1 LVKNGTRTLENFK
14 SFITEAKEDK
24 YRIVVL
30 SVEHGDNSI
39 TSKRIKEEAE
49 KLDLPSYVIGIDGS
63 YILYDNGS
71 YKIYELDDEK
81 GFEISSSDTVVFIRG
96 TPTKDSSLDL
106 ISELEKIG
114 ICVVNSR
121 VTISTAADKY
131 RTYIKLKDYGLT
143 QPKTVLIP
151 NEKFLEIAVENLD
164 AKFPLIMK
172 TLRGSKGVGVL
183 FIESERALSSIVQL
197 MYKTDS
203 NTDLLIQEY
212 IETDFDVRVIVLDGQ
227 VIATMQRE
235 VVKGDFRSNYSQGSN
250 VKPYKL
256 SELEIEQVLLAAK
269 SLGGILTAV
278 DFIPSKNTKKFPP
291 YILEVNSSPGTEG
304 IEKANNKNIVKEILE
319 KFKNPNIRYKVPTQC
334 GYEEIVNVEPF
345 GEMVAK
351 FDTGNSVLS
360 VLHAEN
366 IETKGKKITF
376 TLNGTTVTTNLIKT
390 YTVDTGG
397 GEDNRPV
404 VKLDMEFS
412 GTVYDDVMFGLDD
425 RTKMGTDVLLNRFT
439 MNRLNVM
446 VNPQRK
452 YVVTTPY
459 IIDK

>member
-1 LVKNGTRTLENFK
+1 MEKFK
-14 SFITEAKEDK
+14 SFITEAKQEAYK
-24 YRIVVL
+24 VVVL
-30 SVEHGDNSI
+30 SVEYGDTATTAN
-39 TSKRIKEEAE
+39 RIKEEAD
-49 KLDLPSYVIGIDGS
+49 KLKFPNYVIPLDGAS
-63 YILYDNGS
+63 ITYDGT
-71 YKIYELDDEK
+71 YKIYELNDDA
-81 GFEISSSDTVVFIRG
+81 GFEISPADTVVFIRG

-121 VTISTAADKY
+121 ETIAIAVDKF

-151 NEKFLEIAVENLD
+151 NEEALEASVEKLD
-164 AKFPLIMK
+164 TPFPIIMK

-203 NTDLLIQEY
+203 NADLLIQEY
-212 IETDFDVRVIVLDGQ
+212 IKTDFDVRVIVLNGL

-235 VVKGDFRSNYSQGSN
+235 VVEGDFRTNYSQGSN

-269 SLGGILTAV
+269 AINGVFTAV
-278 DFIPSKNTKKFPP
+278 DFIPSKNTQKEPP

-304 IEKANNKNIVKEILE
+304 IEEANKKNIVKIILE
-319 KFKNPNIRYKVPTQC
+319 HFRTPDIRYKVPTQC
-334 GYEEIVNVEPF
+334 GYEKVVSIEPF

-351 FDTGNSVLS
+351 FDTGNSGLS

-366 IETKGKKITF
+366 IEVKGKKISF
-376 TLNGTTVTTNLIKT
+376 KLNGESITTNLVKT

-397 GEDNRPV
+397 GEDERPAV
-404 VKLDMEFS
+404 NIDIEFA
-412 GTVYDDVMFGLDD
+412 GTLYKDVMFGLND
-425 RTKMGTDVLLNRFT
+425 RTDMSTDVLLNRYT
-439 MNRLNVM
+439 MNRMNVM

-452 YVVTTPY
+452 HVVTTKY
-459 IIDK
+459 VLDK